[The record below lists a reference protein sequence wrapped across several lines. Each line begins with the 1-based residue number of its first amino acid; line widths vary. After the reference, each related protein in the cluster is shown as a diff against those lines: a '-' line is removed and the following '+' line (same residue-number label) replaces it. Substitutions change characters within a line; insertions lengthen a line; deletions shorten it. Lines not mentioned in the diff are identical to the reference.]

1 LQCLLAK
8 LRVGTDPWQT
18 RRPPAAAMELAESLV
33 VGLSAVANESQLPDA
48 AFAELIK
55 LVAKDALTDER
66 PGTPAARPRDG
77 PA

>member
-1 LQCLLAK
+1 
-8 LRVGTDPWQT
+8 
-18 RRPPAAAMELAESLV
+18 MELAESLV